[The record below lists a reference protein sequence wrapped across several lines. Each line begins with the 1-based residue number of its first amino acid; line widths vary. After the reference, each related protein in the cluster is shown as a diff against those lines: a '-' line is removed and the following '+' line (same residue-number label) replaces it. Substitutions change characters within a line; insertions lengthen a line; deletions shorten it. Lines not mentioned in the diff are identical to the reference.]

1 MQPLRTCCFSQCSN
15 SIQPG
20 MPPAGLRL
28 LGFKPCSMLKHYH
41 QLRSPTFV
49 YPDERSMPGSTQ
61 TFIAF
66 HATMLAKD
74 RMAIC
79 SFVRTKA
86 SEPRLVAL
94 LPQVEEVDD
103 FGAQVQVLPLPCF
116 VLRASFS
123 SLTFLGPLFLSVLV
137 LLLTSSMHPGIVLS
151 SQCLGMS
158 CKPPP
163 VCHDQ
168 QCGMGDGKAPG
179 IIIGNPVRPRPET

>member
-1 MQPLRTCCFSQCSN
+1 MA
-15 SIQPG
+15 
-20 MPPAGLRL
+20 PAGLRL

-86 SEPRLVAL
+86 SEPRFVAL

-103 FGAQVQVLPLPCF
+103 FGAQVKVLPHPCF
-116 VLRASFS
+116 VLLPSVS
-123 SLTFLGPLFLSVLV
+123 SLTFPLPASFSVLV
-137 LLLTSSMHPGIVLS
+137 LLLTSTMHLSILS
-151 SQCLGMS
+151 SQCLGVSCMHPLCAMS
-158 CKPPP
+158 RREK
-163 VCHDQ
+163 
-168 QCGMGDGKAPG
+168 GDIKAPG
-179 IIIGNPVRPRPET
+179 AEK